1 MSADE
6 AQFDNILLALA
17 EKHRG
22 GVPDVS
28 IFRAQHDGTKEHAPV
43 ASFSLLIK
51 YTLYKNIEQ
60 VHPPLLIELYTSPD
74 QRSFI
79 TPIYCNNNNKS
90 NLTHVVSTFL
100 SVSAHIGEL
109 SAPQDRL
116 LYRCKA
122 GGVGKDAARCVPQ
135 GGKAGRSS
143 A

>member
-28 IFRAQHDGTKEHAPV
+28 IFRAQHDGTKEHAP
-43 ASFSLLIK
+43 AALFSIV
-51 YTLYKNIEQ
+51 KNICSQ
-60 VHPPLLIELYTSPD
+60 VHHPPFVELYISPD
-74 QRSFI
+74 QRSYI
-79 TPIYCNNNNKS
+79 TPLYCNNNKS

-100 SVSAHIGEL
+100 LVSAHIGKL

-122 GGVGKDAARCVPQ
+122 SGVGEDAARCVP
-135 GGKAGRSS
+135 
-143 A
+143 